1 MSQSFKIFVTIGAI
15 ILFLII
21 SCAIIG
27 IGNDSGQKTPYIFV
41 LSTFVALFFLLHA
54 IWKKPKQ
61 NDDNDNNSILQK

>member
-1 MSQSFKIFVTIGAI
+1 MSQSSKIFVTIGAI
-15 ILFLII
+15 FLFFIVF
-21 SCAIIG
+21 CAIIG

-41 LSTFVALFFLLHA
+41 LTSFVALIFAIHA